1 MGWGA
6 MSALVAS
13 AMSERRI
20 FRAHAR
26 GCLLFSPTLLP
37 LGHARSMQISR

>member
-6 MSALVAS
+6 MNALVAS

-20 FRAHAR
+20 FRAHAPV
-26 GCLLFSPTLLP
+26 CLLLYPTLLP